1 MGMILDICNRKT
13 QPANELSLEQE
24 VELKLKLSRDMIKNY
39 QRNIKAKIDKNKL
52 SAKKN
57 LADGNRVKAQQ
68 LLKLNKMFQSQIDAC
83 EGQLTML
90 VEQIDQIRTM
100 KNRAEIMRTL
110 DEGNK
115 ILKKMQQDVDIE
127 KWEEI
132 VDDMEELKEKQNEI
146 SDFLKEKG
154 VEYDDEDMDKEIK
167 ALEEL
172 MGNEAAVEF
181 PEANQGV
188 KKEKATNQKKEKVLV
203 EG

>member
-1 MGMILDICNRKT
+1 
-13 QPANELSLEQE
+13 
-24 VELKLKLSRDMIKNY
+24 MIKNY